1 MALTTLPYPSL
12 DFVPLDIL
20 TAEEMNQIVANYT
33 AINNSTIGT
42 SQLADSSITTPKLAN
57 KAVTSAKVD
66 WTTLPYKYVY
76 YHGTQNIGTTA
87 LTQLTNMSFTIE
99 TAGAYFIALVG
110 NYQVNGTAGS
120 YPRFGIYIGDDR
132 KFYSAVSTMAG
143 LQNNFVTFGIINVTA
158 GAVVSGKVTGGS
170 CTVFE
175 GCRMVAIRVG

>member
-1 MALTTLPYPSL
+1 MSH
-12 DFVPLDIL
+12 
-20 TAEEMNQIVANYT
+20 
-33 AINNSTIGT
+33 S
-42 SQLADSSITTPKLAN
+42 
-57 KAVTSAKVD
+57 VD

-120 YPRFGIYIGDDR
+120 YPRFGIYIDNER
-132 KFYSAVSTMAG
+132 KFYSAVSTLAG
-143 LQNNFVTFGIINVTA
+143 LQNNFVTLGVATVTA
-158 GAVVSGKVTGGS
+158 GSVVSGKVTGGN